1 MPNYKLVNPYIIGS
15 MNTTFEANSSME
27 AAKQAYEN
35 VSKYFG
41 NSMPSYRFTLKRLSS
56 DNKIMGGSE
65 KSFLHFEAKEKKGEN
80 NLVNFEINQIKADK
94 DIKNFQQR
102 LNKVANQ
109 DIKMKSHLEGGK
121 PRKTSKKTSRKLS
134 REVSGINSES
144 SVVAPKK
151 KYVDSKESDLY
162 DYDDDLSDYFDVEYD
177 RKRNKPLIYEPIAYY
192 WYDPYIYPLM
202 DTWFM
207 PSFVLPLQPQ
217 IAIDT
222 YTIGNLVNTSGRL
235 SYF

>member
-56 DNKIMGGSE
+56 DSKIMGGSE
-65 KSFLHFEAKEKKGEN
+65 KSFLHFEAKETKGKN
-80 NLVNFEINQIKADK
+80 DLVNFEINQIKGAK

-109 DIKMKSHLEGGK
+109 DIKIKSQLEGGK
-121 PRKTSKKTSRKLS
+121 PKKGSYKSK

-144 SVVAPKK
+144 SVIAPKK
-151 KYVDSKESDLY
+151 QYVESKSKYNDD
-162 DYDDDLSDYFDVEYD
+162 DYDDDLSDYFDVNYD
-177 RKRNKPLIYEPIAYY
+177 RHRNKPIIYEPISYY
-192 WYDPYIYPLM
+192 WYDPYIYPLT
-202 DTWFM
+202 DSWFM
-207 PSFVLPLQPQ
+207 PTFVLPIQPQ

-222 YTIGNLVNTSGRL
+222 YTIGSLINASSRL

>member
-15 MNTTFEANSSME
+15 MNTTFEAKSSME
-27 AAKQAYEN
+27 AAKNAYEN

-109 DIKMKSHLEGGK
+109 DIKMKLDGGK
-121 PRKTSKKTSRKLS
+121 AKKTSHKAR
-134 REVSGINSES
+134 REVSGISSES
-144 SVVAPKK
+144 SVIPPKK
-151 KYVDSKESDLY
+151 KYVESKSLDN
-162 DYDDDLSDYFDVEYD
+162 DNDFDDDLSDYFDVNYD
-177 RKRNKPLIYEPIAYY
+177 RNRNKPLIYEPISYY
-192 WYDPYIYPLM
+192 WYDPYIYPLT
-202 DTWFM
+202 DAWFM
-207 PSFVLPLQPQ
+207 PSFVLPIQPQ

-222 YTIGNLVNTSGRL
+222 YTIGNLINASSRI